1 MMSVAELET
10 QPRKSV
16 IAQYESSVGN
26 PPPRYLSLSVMAQVI
41 VYEEQ
46 ASLHG
51 RLPARAI
58 RQLRSVIDEKQTIK
72 PTVTLNRNAR
82 LVREWNGV
90 SHVVDRVEGGFSY
103 RGKTYRSLSAVA
115 KDITGTKWSGPRF
128 FGLAGAA

>member
-1 MMSVAELET
+1 M
-10 QPRKSV
+10 